1 MEVDGLTYLYHP
13 KKGILIY
20 DPSQDNHE
28 PNGVYLY
35 SLRRNRF
42 IPFDREKARKRFMT
56 LARYLRTTN
65 LTDLQEAEIWGE
77 RCKAFESYQKSG
89 SYSAQD
95 LKSFIRCPHC
105 SKYTQETF
113 CEHCDELA
121 VSEEDMREYERE
133 LKREYEEAIQRRELF
148 QRAVE
153 QLARAVEQLTE
164 EDKAM
169 MKEEKRICE
178 EEKAM
183 EEEIGE
189 YEKEDE
195 EALPRGKTYESLD
208 FYSIDYLES
217 LHQGGALGDAWVRV
231 CLEYSKPPTQST
243 LEEEV
248 EWGWIEGEEDPY
260 YELLNSYNAS
270 WGSDDE
276 EDESVY
282 QQDEIPFDDSEN
294 TSYSLSAEGLH
305 GDEFDWDS
313 YDYE

>member
-1 MEVDGLTYLYHP
+1 
-13 KKGILIY
+13 
-20 DPSQDNHE
+20 
-28 PNGVYLY
+28 
-35 SLRRNRF
+35 
-42 IPFDREKARKRFMT
+42 
-56 LARYLRTTN
+56 
-65 LTDLQEAEIWGE
+65 
-77 RCKAFESYQKSG
+77 
-89 SYSAQD
+89 
-95 LKSFIRCPHC
+95 
-105 SKYTQETF
+105 
-113 CEHCDELA
+113 
-121 VSEEDMREYERE
+121 
-133 LKREYEEAIQRRELF
+133 
-148 QRAVE
+148 
-153 QLARAVEQLTE
+153 
-164 EDKAM
+164 

-189 YEKEDE
+189 YEEYEREQDRELEEQEREDE
-195 EALPRGKTYESLD
+195 EALQRGETYESLD

-217 LHQGGALGDAWVRV
+217 LHKGGALGDAWVRV

-305 GDEFDWDS
+305 GDEIDWDS